1 MSKPLR
7 PPGEEPRSE
16 PEIIPPDH
24 SERGTERVRVY
35 IAKPSPLGL
44 ILLTLI
50 IGFLSA
56 AGLVVLLGAFLFLST
71 LWVAEWGTSWIWE
84 LLIPMIVALSLM
96 IGGAGRK
103 WGVDALLAR
112 RYPKVPLW

>member
-1 MSKPLR
+1 MSDKR
-7 PPGEEPRSE
+7 PNLQGEEPRSE

-24 SERGTERVRVY
+24 AERGTERVRLY

-56 AGLVVLLGAFLFLST
+56 AALVVLLGAFLFL
-71 LWVAEWGTSWIWE
+71 LPLAVLVATGV
-84 LLIPMIVALSLM
+84 IVAGLVRFYFR
-96 IGGAGRK
+96 G
-103 WGVDALLAR
+103 
-112 RYPKVPLW
+112 P